1 VDVTNAYADDG
12 LYAADMDSGHNSK
25 NTCNPIKEDS
35 HTFYDFD
42 LNVPAGAT
50 ITGIEILVD
59 AWTDNSSVGSP
70 RLCGQLIWDGGA
82 DWSYYVL
89 SPVLDT
95 VEARYIIG
103 GNTWGESWDASDFD
117 NSSFRVRIISN
128 SGSPNSDFFLEWV
141 AVRINYDSGAQTLGA
156 GAAAGLLLPLVQNGV
171 VPSIPPLPTPTATAT
186 STTTATATATATGQ
200 ATAPA
205 TATATGTTM
214 ATAIATP
221 TPTPTATATT
231 TATATATPTA
241 TSTATP
247 TSTATD
253 TPTPTATATVGGDT
267 TGWHSPRSNT
277 PGTGGDGDGFEVDP
291 TNAYADGGGWAEDND
306 SGHNPLARCNPINE
320 DSHLFYDFDLVIP
333 PGATVTSIEVLVDAW
348 TSDNSSGTPA
358 LCAQLV
364 WDGGADRSDY
374 ELTPMLGTSE
384 ARYILGGDTWDET
397 WDPADFDNSS
407 FRVRI
412 ISYSSDPTNDFFLDW
427 VAVRIT
433 YE

>member
-1 VDVTNAYADDG
+1 
-12 LYAADMDSGHNSK
+12 
-25 NTCNPIKEDS
+25 
-35 HTFYDFD
+35 
-42 LNVPAGAT
+42 
-50 ITGIEILVD
+50 
-59 AWTDNSSVGSP
+59 
-70 RLCGQLIWDGGA
+70 
-82 DWSYYVL
+82 L

-186 STTTATATATATGQ
+186 STTTATATTGSTTPVATGTATGTPTPTSTTTATATATATGQ

-221 TPTPTATATT
+221 TPTATT
-231 TATATATPTA
+231 TATTTATPTA
-241 TSTATP
+241 TSTATPTSTP

-253 TPTPTATATVGGDT
+253 TPTPTATATVDGDT

-333 PGATVTSIEVLVDAW
+333 PDATVTSIEVLVDAW